1 MVYIEESRRRAH
13 KARNYLHSIILVSGM
28 VLLTSACAWILW
40 GPQGIIWALIAV
52 GFTVV
57 VGPSA
62 SPRMVMNLFRAR
74 QLRADEA
81 DPLIRIVEKLSQR
94 AQLKAPPSVYL
105 LPSTTLNAFAV
116 GKRDDAAIAVSY
128 GLLNRLSMREIAGVL
143 AHEISHVRNNDL
155 WTMNLADALSRL
167 TQVMSYIGVFLFAIN
182 LPLAMSGQAQIP
194 WLAVLLLYFAP
205 TIGNLLQ
212 LALSRSREYDADL
225 DGAHLSGDPVGLA
238 SALEKLERYQ
248 GRFWEDMLPMGRKVP
263 VPSLLRTHPP
273 TEERVQ
279 RLLDLHPERPA
290 LRLPGRRDFTPAP
303 WGQPGVMAITGP
315 GYRWPGVW
323 F

>member
-1 MVYIEESRRRAH
+1 MVSIDESRRRAH
-13 KARNYLHSIILVSGM
+13 KARNYLHSAILIAGM
-28 VLLTSACAWILW
+28 ALLTSACAWILW
-40 GPQGIIWALIAV
+40 GPEGILWSLIAV
-52 GFTVV
+52 GFAVV
-57 VGPSA
+57 IGPQA
-62 SPRMVMNLFRAR
+62 SPRMVMRLFRAR
-74 QLRADEA
+74 PLLDGEA
-81 DPLIRIVEKLSQR
+81 DLLIRIVEELTRR
-94 AQLKAPPSVYL
+94 AQLKSAPRLYL

-116 GKRDDAAIAVSY
+116 GKTDNAAIAVSY
-128 GLLNRLSMREIAGVL
+128 GLLSRLSMREIAGVL
-143 AHEISHVRNNDL
+143 AHEISHIRNNDL

-205 TIGNLLQ
+205 TIGSLLQ

-263 VPSLLRTHPP
+263 VPSILRTHPP

-279 RLLDLHPERPA
+279 RLLELHPERPA
-290 LRLPGRRDFTPAP
+290 LRLPGRRDTAPAP
-303 WGQPGVMAITGP
+303 WGRPGVIAVQGP

-323 F
+323 Y